1 MDNISC
7 SYKVDS
13 ISKVRDVEI
22 NRLKGQVE
30 LFWEKEFKHYL
41 EFGLKDGMT
50 ILEIGSGPGFL
61 TEKLLEALPNCFV
74 YGVEI
79 DDGLVEYSNNYLQQ
93 KDYDRFAI
101 YQGSVTDLGNIVKDC
116 DFAITRLVLEHL
128 PDPLK
133 AVKEVYNSIKT
144 KGKAV
149 FIDNDFEMHLMTCP
163 EVSKLRELY
172 DAYCEARFSEGGNP
186 KLGRQLPILLNK
198 AGFTNIDFEAICV
211 HSIVKGKESF
221 LKSEGIGIPAKLVE
235 EGYLKSKT
243 LAEVAV
249 GWRQMMKAEDSGI
262 IRQLYLAVG
271 ERGKDDE

>member
-13 ISKVRDVEI
+13 IGKVREVEI

-30 LFWEKEFKHYL
+30 LFWEKEYKHYQ

-61 TEKLLEALPNCFV
+61 TEKLLEALPNSFV

-79 DDGLVEYSNNYLQQ
+79 DPGLVEYSDRYL
-93 KDYDRFAI
+93 KEKGHDRFKI
-101 YQGSVTDLGNIVKDC
+101 YNGSATDLGNIVQDC

-133 AVKEVYNSIKT
+133 AVKEIYRSIKP

-149 FIDNDFEMHLMTCP
+149 FIDNDFEMHLMTYP
-163 EVSKLRELY
+163 VVSKLRELY
-172 DAYCEARFSEGGNP
+172 DAYCTARLNENGNP
-186 KLGRQLPILLNK
+186 KLGRELPILLEK
-198 AGFTNIDFEAICV
+198 AGFINIDFEAICV
-211 HSIVKGKESF
+211 HSAIKGKESF
-221 LKSEGIGIPAKLVE
+221 QNSEGIGIPSKLVE
-235 EGYLKSKT
+235 DGYLKSKT
-243 LAEVAV
+243 LAEISV
-249 GWRQMMKAEDSGI
+249 GWRQMIKSEESAI

-271 ERGKDDE
+271 ERRENDE